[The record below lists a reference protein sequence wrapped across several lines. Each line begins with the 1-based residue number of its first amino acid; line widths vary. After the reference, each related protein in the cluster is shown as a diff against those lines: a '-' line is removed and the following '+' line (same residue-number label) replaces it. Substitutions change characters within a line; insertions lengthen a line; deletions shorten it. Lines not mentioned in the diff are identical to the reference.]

1 MKRQRLYLQDMLD
14 SMNRIANYI
23 QGESYDTFVNH
34 QMLVDAVVRNLEI
47 IGEAAG
53 KVSDELRER
62 VPEVP
67 WKQMKGLRN
76 IMIHEYFEIDNSI
89 IWNIAFMDLPK
100 ARAQIEQI
108 IAEEVIE

>member
-53 KVSDELRER
+53 KVSDKLRER

-76 IMIHEYFEIDNSI
+76 ILIHEYFGIDKSI